1 MSGRIFIN
9 YRRGDEPGF
18 ALALYARLEE
28 SFAANQ
34 LFMDV
39 EGGIPAGHDFVEV
52 LERQVAQCDVLLVLI
67 GRGWLAVKDE
77 NGARRLD
84 NPDDFVRVEI
94 ESAMRRGKR
103 VIPVLVNNAEMP
115 RAGELPEPLKPL
127 ARRHAVRLTQERF
140 RADVRGL
147 IEVLKAALRETEA
160 AKESASTAAWLP
172 SRDESAGR
180 IKEIKGM
187 PTRRWLFLSL
197 GGAVAFSVVGGTV
210 ISRLHLG
217 GDALI
222 RTFDG
227 HLSAVNAVAFSPNG
241 AMALSGSDD
250 RTLKVWDVA
259 TGEEF
264 RTFGAHSNSVRSV
277 AFSPDGRTGLSGS
290 ADNTVQL
297 WGEQRRILT
306 GHSDEVRSV
315 AFSPDGR
322 SVLSGSSDK
331 TLKLWD
337 VATGME
343 ARTYKG
349 HSSNVISV
357 AFSPDGQTVVS
368 GSADKTLRVWDV
380 ATGKD
385 VRIFDGHSDA
395 INSVVF
401 SPDGRSILSGSSDN
415 TVKLWDVATRKLRTF
430 TGHSNA
436 VRSVAFSPDGR
447 TALSGSSDKTLKL
460 WDAPSGKA
468 VRTFTGHSDIVH
480 SVAFSPDGRTALSGS
495 SDKTLK
501 LWDLL

>member
-52 LERQVAQCDVLLVLI
+52 LERQVAQCDVLLALI
-67 GRGWLAVKDE
+67 GRSWLAAKDE

-160 AKESASTAAWLP
+160 AKESAGTAAWLP
-172 SRDESAGR
+172 SRDESAAR

-197 GGAVAFSVVGGTV
+197 GGAAAFSVVGGTV
-210 ISRLHLG
+210 IWVSRLHLG

-264 RTFGAHSNSVRSV
+264 RTFGAHSN
-277 AFSPDGRTGLSGS
+277 
-290 ADNTVQL
+290 
-297 WGEQRRILT
+297 
-306 GHSDEVRSV
+306 
-315 AFSPDGR
+315 
-322 SVLSGSSDK
+322 
-331 TLKLWD
+331 
-337 VATGME
+337 
-343 ARTYKG
+343 
-349 HSSNVISV
+349 
-357 AFSPDGQTVVS
+357 
-368 GSADKTLRVWDV
+368 
-380 ATGKD
+380 
-385 VRIFDGHSDA
+385 
-395 INSVVF
+395 
-401 SPDGRSILSGSSDN
+401 
-415 TVKLWDVATRKLRTF
+415 
-430 TGHSNA
+430 A

-460 WDAPSGKA
+460 WDATSGKTL
-468 VRTFTGHSDIVH
+468 RTFTGHSDIVH